1 MIWLFRRPR
10 FPWFWPGRTP
20 VELLSYFSG
29 TRHPAASLAVVVP
42 LLLAYEG
49 AVLGLTGGEQP
60 AARNGADAW
69 LRNLVPQMGAWA
81 THLPP
86 VVIVA
91 VLVMQTVWWWREVPG
106 RWPALLFGMVVEC
119 LMWSLSLW
127 ALSLGWPG
135 IIKNSGVELSWLDQ
149 AGPSVR
155 AVLPLIGAGV
165 YEEFLFRLAA
175 VGLVAWAL
183 RVVGVGG
190 LTGWCVAAIVSSW
203 FFAAAHH
210 WGPMGQAYSPIVF
223 SFRMAAGVILCVL
236 ARFRGFSI
244 AVGTHL
250 LYNLIVGLRPV
261 AGLP

>member
-69 LRNLVPQMGAWA
+69 LRNLVPEMGAWA

-155 AVLPLIGAGV
+155 AVLPLIGA
-165 YEEFLFRLAA
+165 
-175 VGLVAWAL
+175 
-183 RVVGVGG
+183 
-190 LTGWCVAAIVSSW
+190 
-203 FFAAAHH
+203 
-210 WGPMGQAYSPIVF
+210 
-223 SFRMAAGVILCVL
+223 
-236 ARFRGFSI
+236 
-244 AVGTHL
+244 
-250 LYNLIVGLRPV
+250 
-261 AGLP
+261 